1 MKRPMVVRA
10 TKTEFELDN
19 GKTYPIPFL
28 LDEVPT
34 LEEFQKTYD
43 HWFEIFKQEELI
55 DGQTSQ
61 RK

>member
-1 MKRPMVVRA
+1 MKRPMVVRV

-19 GKTYPIPFL
+19 GKTYPIPFP

-34 LEEFQKTYD
+34 PEEFQKMYD
-43 HWFEIFKQEELI
+43 RWFEIFKQEKLI